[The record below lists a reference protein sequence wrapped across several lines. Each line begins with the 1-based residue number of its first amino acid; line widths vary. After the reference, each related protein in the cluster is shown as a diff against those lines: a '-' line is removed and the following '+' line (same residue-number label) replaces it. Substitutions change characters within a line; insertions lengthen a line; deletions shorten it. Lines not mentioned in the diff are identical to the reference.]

1 MSTLTGLV
9 GGGSGIPIVSSYPIT
24 STFWSSSYTA
34 QLTTTSSLQDLLNIS
49 GASGYLL
56 SASVTAVV
64 AISTFCRVIITV
76 DGTTIY
82 DKNNFFGG
90 DNVVYQFWP
99 PSNGY
104 FNRGTIAVVEGNAY
118 ASAFPLRFENSLR
131 VRVSGPIG
139 TVEGVH
145 VLT

>member
-9 GGGSGIPIVSSYPIT
+9 GGGGGVPIVSSYPIT
-24 STFWSSSYTA
+24 SGFWSSPYTCSI
-34 QLTTTSSLQDLLNIS
+34 TTTSSLQDLLNIS

-56 SASVTAVV
+56 STSVTATAPVS
-64 AISTFCRVIITV
+64 ANARVIITV
-76 DGTTIY
+76 DGTNIY
-82 DKNNFFGG
+82 DKTLFFSG

-99 PSNGY
+99 PTNGY
-104 FNRGTIAVVEGNAY
+104 WNRGTISVVEGNPY
-118 ASAFPLRFENSLR
+118 ASAFPLRFESSIR
-131 VRVSGPIG
+131 VRVSGLIG

>member
-9 GGGSGIPIVSSYPIT
+9 GGGGGIPIVSSYPIT
-24 STFWSSSYTA
+24 SSQWRSSYTA
-34 QLTTTSSLQDLLNIS
+34 QLTTTASLQDLLNIS

-64 AISTFCRVIITV
+64 PTSAFVRVIIIV

-82 DKNNFFGG
+82 DKDNFFSG

-99 PSNGY
+99 PSNGF
-104 FNRGTIAVVEGNAY
+104 FNRSTIAVVEGNAY
-118 ASAFPLRFENSLR
+118 ASAFPLRFESSLR
-131 VRVSGPIG
+131 VRVSGAIG